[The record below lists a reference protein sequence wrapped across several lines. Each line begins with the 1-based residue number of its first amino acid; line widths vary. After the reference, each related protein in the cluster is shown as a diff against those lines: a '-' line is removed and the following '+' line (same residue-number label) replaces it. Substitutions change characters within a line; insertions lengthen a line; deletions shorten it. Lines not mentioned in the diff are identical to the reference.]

1 MLSLKKVLSATLA
14 TLMFLLITPINAN
27 AVYSEN
33 PIDNNEEGNIS
44 NSTVYYAYACSQK
57 GDGSGDLVVLDS
69 KIINGKPVPIKY
81 WFYKDGD
88 KNKDNDKPVPSSVAK
103 NSTTMYWEYKVDNV
117 NSNQFKAPFL
127 DCKAGNEDKLRV
139 ITRDSTNGEDPV
151 ICTTG
156 FDVWRAY
163 GTNSLEKKSDI
174 KVWSHSR
181 ANIKSICKP
190 NSSSRAFVPIAPHP
204 DDSTSAPSGSV
215 YPWRSSQ
222 TLNEI
227 GEPYVT
233 LNLDSAKPGTLR
245 PITVSGNCS
254 SLMTGVS
261 NPLKKAFETSP
272 AETLA
277 MLNATSATLIK
288 TYGPLATHMV
298 NGQTSNG
305 VNITSWDDNID
316 CSGEFDFAS
325 DETALDI
332 AVCSTEIRERV
343 RKFYDADGNVSIER
357 YVDTLGGKRYNK
369 PTQAIATTDGN
380 QDVSGLREL
389 IFRDIEQRS
398 GNNIVGPPQSA
409 TDFPPSIR
417 QGASDY
423 TDIAAKYAGLKVGKI
438 VKKSGKTLGI
448 YVDESVR
455 NFYKSN
461 DKLVPSYLSFKDS
474 TMYQQTM
481 VRVYEGTKLT
491 SYPLNSVQVISEN
504 REDAVAR
511 SKSHTVCQFAPIQLD
526 EIDTPPPPVPPA
538 PPVTAEAVVLD
549 VYLPDTIQV
558 GGSIS
563 ENRKY
568 QFKAVKGQTI
578 CRDEFGRKT
587 PCTGGF
593 GQTCPKGVL
602 DSPPCLESLKF
613 DIEIT
618 APNYKL
624 CQNSSDK
631 SCDYYITPQNKNY
644 SSSSEYIQADIQKT
658 GWFYKATDKTGP
670 LQVRVTD
677 GNGGQPNAT
686 FRYAVGK
693 DVYAWECVQEAFVP
707 SMPIYDIVTDEF
719 GNEQSVKVGDTDPY
733 YICVKYDNVWKG
745 RVWERDVV
753 EQLPVIVNIHIQTK
767 TGTKSPIR
775 ATSKT
780 YPVIGS
786 SSTR

>member
-1 MLSLKKVLSATLA
+1 MLRTRKALSVTLA
-14 TLMFLLITPINAN
+14 ALMLVTINPNSAN
-27 AVYSEN
+27 AVYTET
-33 PIDNNEEGNIS
+33 PIDNNDEGNIS
-44 NSTVYYAYACSQK
+44 NSTVYYAYACSEK
-57 GDGSGDLVVLDS
+57 ADGSGDLVILDS
-69 KIINGKPVPIKY
+69 DPVNGKPVPVKY
-81 WFYKDGD
+81 WYYKS
-88 KNKDNDKPVPSSVAK
+88 NDAKVPAGVEK
-103 NSTTMYWEYKVDNV
+103 NSSTMYWKYKVIDV

-127 DCKAGNEDKLRV
+127 DCKAGPEDKLRV
-139 ITRDSTNGEDPV
+139 ITQESTNGEDPV

-163 GTNSLEKKSDI
+163 GFNGLTTKEDI

-181 ANIKSICKP
+181 ANIKSVCKP
-190 NSSSRAFVPIAPHP
+190 DTSPRAFVPIAPHP
-204 DDSTSAPSGSV
+204 DDSGSTSSGSV
-215 YPWRSSQ
+215 YPWRSSR
-222 TLNEI
+222 TTNSI

-233 LNLDSAKPGTLR
+233 LTLDSAKPGTLPPTR
-245 PITVSGNCS
+245 IVGDCS
-254 SLMTGVS
+254 SLMTGDN
-261 NPLKKAFETSP
+261 NPLKKAFDASP

-277 MLNATSATLIK
+277 MLNTTASGLK
-288 TYGPLATHMV
+288 KNYGPLASHMV
-298 NGQTSNG
+298 NGQTTNG
-305 VNITSWDDNID
+305 INVTSWDDSIN
-316 CSGEFDFAS
+316 CSGEFDFATTT
-325 DETALDI
+325 DAVDI

-343 RKFYDADGNVSIER
+343 RKFYDKNGKVTIER

-369 PTQAIATTDGN
+369 PTQSVASTGN
-380 QDVSGLREL
+380 IDLLGLRGV
-389 IFRDIEQRS
+389 IYNDVQQRS
-398 GNNIVGPPQSA
+398 GENIVGPPQSA

-423 TDIAAKYAGLKVGKI
+423 TAIAAKYAGYKVGKK
-438 VKKSGKTLGI
+438 VMKSGRYLGI
-448 YVDESVR
+448 YVDEREVK
-455 NFYKSN
+455 FYKSN
-461 DKLVPSYLSFKDS
+461 NSKVPEYKPFNSS
-474 TMYQQTM
+474 TMYIKDV
-481 VRVYEGTKLT
+481 VRVYEGIKLT
-491 SYPLNSVQVISEN
+491 TYALAEVQVVTETIQ
-504 REDAVAR
+504 DATSR
-511 SKSHTVCQFAPIQLD
+511 SKAHTLCQFSPFPLD
-526 EIDTPPPPVPPA
+526 VIDIDSPPPPPPA
-538 PPVTAEAVVLD
+538 PVTAEAVVLD
-549 VYLPDTIQV
+549 VYLPDTLQV

-563 ENRKY
+563 DSRKY

-602 DSPPCLESLKF
+602 NSPPCLESLKF

-644 SSSSEYIQADIQKT
+644 SSSSEYIQSDILKT

-677 GNGGQPNAT
+677 GNGGQPSAT
-686 FRYAVGK
+686 FRYAIGR
-693 DVYAWECVQEAFVP
+693 DVYAWECVQEATVP
-707 SMPIYDIVTDEF
+707 PQAIYGVETDEF
-719 GNEQSVKVGDTDPY
+719 GNQTSVLIGFTDSY
-733 YICVKYDNVWKG
+733 QICVKYDNVFKG

-753 EQLPVIVNIHIQTK
+753 EQLPVIVNIHVQTK
-767 TGTKSPIR
+767 TGTKTPIR